1 MSYDEEIIASQDYS
15 RGTNNTWFDF
25 DVTDAVSDMVA
36 GQSENYGFMAFV
48 DADVPTNSSGHIS
61 LIHSSEASQDDLQP
75 KLVVEYSGTPIVSQM
90 VKNSAA
96 PLAITYNQAGNILVT
111 TNTGGKY
118 SILFHTGNGRLV
130 GRIDNKNFQAG
141 VNTVSCNNLDLP
153 KGLMFVTLKND
164 SHTFNSKAV
173 IY

>member
-1 MSYDEEIIASQDYS
+1 
-15 RGTNNTWFDF
+15 
-25 DVTDAVSDMVA
+25 MVA